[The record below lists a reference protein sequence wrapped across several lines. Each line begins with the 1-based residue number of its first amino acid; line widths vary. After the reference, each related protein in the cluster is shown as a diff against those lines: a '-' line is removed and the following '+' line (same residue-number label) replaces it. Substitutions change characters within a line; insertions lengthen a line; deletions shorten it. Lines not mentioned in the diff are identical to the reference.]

1 MNSDNKSAL
10 ILRPSLP
17 SFITGVMKSEKTFS
31 LPQPMKIEYEKA
43 LHLVNPYN
51 GNKTQVSI
59 NSDGSLCR
67 DSHIPNDRF
76 KDPKFL
82 GVSPHGMMMCSR
94 KTLYMEI
101 LLKQEKKELTPI
113 ITEMESC
120 NMSSDL

>member
-1 MNSDNKSAL
+1 MSSDFSTSMK
-10 ILRPSLP
+10 
-17 SFITGVMKSEKTFS
+17 KSEKS
-31 LPQPMKIEYEKA
+31 LPQPMKIEY

-94 KTLYMEI
+94 KTLYMETHH
-101 LLKQEKKELTPI
+101 KQVTAI
-113 ITEMESC
+113 ITGMESC
-120 NMSSDL
+120 NVSSEI